1 MTDPSFPP
9 PTPGDSPASEA
20 LTPAIPPQFVARPR
34 IYPSTR
40 YPVVLFATAAVL
52 FVGLIIN
59 SVGLSGFPGNAP
71 VEQVMNFLISFDL
84 LGGAIALVAC
94 GVSASR
100 TLRVKLPTAG
110 SLDGFAV
117 IGVILGAVALCGW
130 IGAGGANMI
139 ATITDGDRLRYMN
152 DTAGTVLFGIPWI
165 LGFVFGALGFRK
177 NASFASFIVA
187 SLALALSFAVLAA
200 SLTSAIL
207 YGLAL
212 TD

>member
-1 MTDPSFPP
+1 MTDTSI
-9 PTPGDSPASEA
+9 PAPQPDDA
-20 LTPAIPPQFVARPR
+20 LAQPAPQFTPRPR

-40 YPVVLFATAAVL
+40 YPIVLLTTAAVL

-84 LGGAIALVAC
+84 VGGTITLVAC
-94 GVSASR
+94 AVSASR
-100 TLRVKLPTAG
+100 TLRAKLPTAG
-110 SLDGFAV
+110 ALDVFALLGA
-117 IGVILGAVALCGW
+117 IFGAVALFGW
-130 IGAGGANMI
+130 IGLGGADMI
-139 ATITDGDRLRYMN
+139 AAIAAGERLRYMD
-152 DTAGTVLFGIPWI
+152 DTAGTVMFGIPWI
-165 LGFVFGALGFRK
+165 LAFVFGALGFRK
-177 NASFASFIVA
+177 NASLASFILAGVA
-187 SLALALSFAVLAA
+187 LVLAFAVLAA